1 MAALLNLGLVF
12 VLQYESGVM
21 IGTNS
26 SLIRTHDPL
35 LGFLDGH
42 HFLMEMQN
50 KAQKK
55 WRNGK
60 PTCRG
65 SNPAPTK

>member
-35 LGFLDGH
+35 LSFLDGH
-42 HFLMEMQN
+42 QACHFIAEMQ
-50 KAQKK
+50 
-55 WRNGK
+55 WRDAASE
-60 PTCRG
+60 PELQP
-65 SNPAPTK
+65 SAD